1 MLGSKSEQIKL
12 NIKPVITGREKGPKE
27 GGNLKKVSNANRF
40 VYAFLIFIVIWCGFI
55 FSPGIKWAQFWQE
68 LTAGIVLSLIAA
80 AFSYQHLSERG
91 MYNLSPHRIWWF
103 LKYIPV
109 FIWAMIKANLDVAY
123 RVLHP
128 KRPIKPGIV
137 RIRTGLKN
145 PVGKLALAN
154 SITLTPGT
162 MTMQIIDDKYY
173 IHWIYVH
180 SEDEKEAGE
189 IIKGEFEKY
198 LKEVFE

>member
-1 MLGSKSEQIKL
+1 LE
-12 NIKPVITGREKGPKE
+12 
-27 GGNLKKVSNANRF
+27 KVSKANRF
-40 VYAFLIFIVIWCGFI
+40 VYAFLIFIVIWCGFT
-55 FSPGIKWAQFWQE
+55 FSPGIRPEQYLEEF
-68 LTAGIVLSLIAA
+68 LAGIVFSLIAA
-80 AFSYQHLSERG
+80 AFSYEHLSQRG
-91 MYNLSPHRIWWF
+91 LYNLSPHRVWWF

-128 KRPIKPGIV
+128 ARPIRPGIV
-137 RIRTGLKN
+137 RIRTDIKS

-162 MTMQIIDDKYY
+162 MTMQIVDDKYY

-189 IIKGEFEKY
+189 MIKGEFEPY

>member
-1 MLGSKSEQIKL
+1 MRTNKIKYKTRDYRKE
-12 NIKPVITGREKGPKE
+12 NKTQE
-27 GGNLKKVSNANRF
+27 GGSLKKVSNANRF
-40 VYAFLIFIVIWCGFI
+40 AYAFVIFLVIWVIFIY
-55 FSPGIKWAQFWQE
+55 SPGIKWAQFWQE
-68 LTAGIVLSLIAA
+68 FVIGVIFALIAA

-91 MYNLSPHRIWWF
+91 LYNFAPHRVWWF
-103 LKYIPV
+103 IKYIPV
-109 FIWAMIKANLDVAY
+109 FIWAMIMANLDVAY

-189 IIKGEFEKY
+189 IIKGKFEKY